1 MRCIIL
7 WIMSL
12 VDVKFCIECVKFYT
26 FPACPFHGVLSVN
39 NTIVKGEFGAILSE
53 G

>member
-26 FPACPFHGVLSVN
+26 FPACPFYAVLSAI
-39 NTIVKGEFGAILSE
+39 NTTAKEENWGETE
-53 G
+53 